1 MVMALKS
8 LPHHSSIICWI
19 NMLSYTLQPRLPSKD
34 QQPLPSPSELTTMWI
49 LMALTWTATRWA
61 AESAECTWS
70 STRPRSGATSPG
82 SGRTMSGS
90 LWTACW
96 WRIYHPSNPAI
107 SLLVGLFNPSQPS
120 PHPVWLQCFLK
131 HISGLV
137 TIVTLLMRILFKKH
151 YMTKI
156 SFVRGL
162 MSCSHCLLSR
172 MTVGTIK

>member
-1 MVMALKS
+1 MVMALK
-8 LPHHSSIICWI
+8 PHSSII
-19 NMLSYTLQPRLPSKD
+19 LQPRLPSKD
-34 QQPLPSPSELTTMWI
+34 QQPSPSPSALTTMWI

-61 AESAECTWS
+61 AGSAECTWS

-90 LWTACW
+90 SWTACW

-156 SFVRGL
+156 SFVRGS
-162 MSCSHCLLSR
+162 MSCPHCLLSR